1 MSWRA
6 SPSRPAPPVTSTS
19 LDSLFV
25 SSSSSSSRTSRPG
38 LRVSGGASGSSSTS
52 SSSSSS
58 TSAISL
64 LTRQKAEFDDDSA
77 SVRSGRNVSGSS
89 STWGRSRSASTATN
103 SSVRTATSSKTLVN
117 GHRTPSRGN
126 SAESNLSATAQGK
139 QKQQQSSDSDK
150 GPGSIS
156 NGPKGLHPNSHIDK
170 RPKLVKTVSSSTNS
184 TNSATSIASSSSTSQ
199 VARKSSWL
207 WRSNDPPKETFTKM
221 TDEPPAKP
229 IITTGIPS
237 ERPPIS
243 IVASNPRIDNNNSQ
257 ASILSSSAAS
267 STPPQVFHTP
277 DPSPTKPTRRE
288 SYDDTTMPPPPMP
301 KRGWFGSVKAVPPAE
316 PAEPTPAQA
325 TVEPTLEPAPKQ
337 VDHGEGKPR
346 TSKLPLPMGAPP
358 PQAGASRGTSWFGWG
373 AEPEPAEPSGSN
385 TQAELQLAP
394 DYSTDGSEKGEGTLK
409 KEGTRSAET
418 LRTPRTSSE
427 NKSWLR
433 SIWGEPPPT
442 NTTSR
447 SSTEEPDAT
456 VMNADTLLPSSAS
469 TASSTSTVEEPL
481 PQPITMPAPAAKS
494 SSWFGRR
501 HGDIAG
507 QTPSTAASSLNLP
520 PALAAVARPAG
531 GLVSSAASTR
541 SRTSTTD
548 RSAPS
553 SPHLGAQPDNAPVKP
568 LTGSIRGGASTRVG
582 PYEPD
587 APFENLVLP
596 TFRDT
601 FERLPRSRK
610 VEKSKLTKAVSAV
623 SAYFFHQPPPMEM
636 SAHGPGDKPVRDEP
650 AAKLPKSLEIMGEP
664 SHLGRVKRVVT
675 IGVHGWFPNPRLRS
689 VFGEPTGTS
698 VKFATMMHDAVHSY
712 LVDHDMTSFN
722 IQAIALEGQGEVE
735 ARVEKHLQQIVDRA
749 EWIEALQKA
758 DAVFLA
764 THSQGTVVSTQLLAK
779 LLERGI
785 IVGHKTHM
793 LAMCGISQGPFVYL
807 SQSFVLTPYFNYLE
821 SAPARELFEFQSPD
835 SAQTIKFLESL
846 RITLAHG
853 IKITAT
859 GSINDQVVPL
869 YSALFSGI
877 VHPGILR
884 AVYIDSQAFRTSDFL
899 ANLVVFAARLRNAG
913 LHDHDLVYHVSEALA
928 GALMGVGHSKI
939 YEEEEVFTYVIL
951 PRLQSQVPEPN
962 FFSLSPSR
970 LAIRYHFETTALH
983 EPPTSLEPPTTQ
995 HLDSIPPLSMS
1006 FNPRDRRNPYLLTWA
1021 LRGIIEDP
1029 KVRDLFANELQ
1040 ALRDAFESW
1049 RPVSKALKEV
1059 RLKLE
1064 PIHMLPKVNTQQGKL

>member
-19 LDSLFV
+19 PDSLFV
-25 SSSSSSSRTSRPG
+25 SSSSSSRVARPG
-38 LRVSGGASGSSSTS
+38 LRVGGGASGSFSASSA
-52 SSSSSS
+52 SSSS

-64 LTRQKAEFDDDSA
+64 LTRQKAEFDDDRA

-103 SSVRTATSSKTLVN
+103 SSVCTAASSKTLVK

-126 SAESNLSATAQGK
+126 SAESRLSTKAQGK
-139 QKQQQSSDSDK
+139 QKQQESTDSNK
-150 GPGSIS
+150 GPESVS
-156 NGPKGLHPNSHIDK
+156 NGNAELTRPKGLHPNSHIDK
-170 RPKLVKTVSSSTNS
+170 RPKLVETASSAANS
-184 TNSATSIASSSSTSQ
+184 TNSATSVASSSSVSQ

-207 WRSNDPPKETFTKM
+207 WRSNDPQKVGPSEM
-221 TDEPPAKP
+221 VDESSVNPTS
-229 IITTGIPS
+229 TTATLS
-237 ERPPIS
+237 ERPSIS
-243 IVASNPRIDNNNSQ
+243 IVSSNSRIDTSSQ
-257 ASILSSSAAS
+257 ASILSSSAGS
-267 STPPQVFHTP
+267 TTPPQVFHTP
-277 DPSPTKPTRRE
+277 DPSPTKPTRRQP
-288 SYDDTTMPPPPMP
+288 SDDTNMPPPPFP
-301 KRGWFGSVKAVPPAE
+301 KRGWFGSVKVA
-316 PAEPTPAQA
+316 
-325 TVEPTLEPAPKQ
+325 PAPESAASTPPVAPQKRSEEPRPESALEE
-337 VDHGEGKPR
+337 VDDAEVKSR
-346 TSKLPLPMGAPP
+346 SSKLPLPVGAPP
-358 PQAGASRGTSWFGWG
+358 PQAGASRGSSWFGWGG
-373 AEPEPAEPSGSN
+373 AEPEPAEPSGWN
-385 TQAELQLAP
+385 TQSEDLQVEP
-394 DYSTDGSEKGEGTLK
+394 DYSTDESEKEEGTLK
-409 KEGTRSAET
+409 KEATRSAET
-418 LRTPRTSSE
+418 LRTPRTSAE

-433 SIWGEPPPT
+433 TIWGEPPPG
-442 NTTSR
+442 NTTGR
-447 SSTEEPDAT
+447 TSTEEHDAPT
-456 VMNADTLLPSSAS
+456 MGVDPPLSSSAS
-469 TASSTSTVEEPL
+469 TSSAALTVEESL
-481 PQPITMPAPAAKS
+481 PRPITVPAPAATKP

-501 HGDIAG
+501 HGDVAG

-520 PALAAVARPAG
+520 PALAAVARPVG
-531 GLVSSAASTR
+531 GLVSSAASIR

-548 RSAPS
+548 RTAPS
-553 SPHLGAQPDNAPVKP
+553 SPHLVAPDNAPVKP
-568 LTGSIRGGASTRVG
+568 LTGSIRGGASPRVG
-582 PYEPD
+582 PYDTD
-587 APFENLVLP
+587 APFDNLVLP

-610 VEKSKLTKAVSAV
+610 VEKGKLTKAVSAV

-636 SAHGPGDKPVRDEP
+636 SAHGPGDKPVRDDP
-650 AAKLPKSLEIMGEP
+650 AAKFPKSLEIMEEP
-664 SHLGRVKRVVT
+664 SRLDRVRRVVT

-722 IQAIALEGQGEVE
+722 IQAIGLEGQGEVE
-735 ARVEKHLQQIVDRA
+735 ARVEKHLQQIIDRA
-749 EWIEALQKA
+749 EWVEALKKA

-779 LLERGI
+779 LLERNI

-835 SAQTIKFLESL
+835 SAQTIKFLDSL

-877 VHPGILR
+877 THPGILR

-913 LHDHDLVYHVSEALA
+913 LHDHDLIYHVSEALA

-939 YEEEEVFTYVIL
+939 YEEEEVFA
-951 PRLQSQVPEPN
+951 
-962 FFSLSPSR
+962 
-970 LAIRYHFETTALH
+970 LAIRYHFETTTLH
-983 EPPTSLEPPTTQ
+983 EPPTCLEPPTTQ

-1029 KVRDLFANELQ
+1029 KVRDLFGNELQ

-1064 PIHMLPKVNTQQGKL
+1064 PIRMLPKVNTQQGKL